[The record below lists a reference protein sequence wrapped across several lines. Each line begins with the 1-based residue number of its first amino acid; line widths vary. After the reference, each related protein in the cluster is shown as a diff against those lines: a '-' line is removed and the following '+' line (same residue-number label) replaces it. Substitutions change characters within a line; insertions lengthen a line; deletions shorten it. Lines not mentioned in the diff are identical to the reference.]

1 MSTHGT
7 GTHGLGSHGI
17 GAAAVGNNQEM
28 PAVFGSRAADRIPSW
43 FGSIRVRLTLLY
55 SVLLFGLAAVV
66 VGGIYAGLSRAL
78 DDQPVSRR
86 EEVTRVFGTDQGQ
99 IIVKTQEEVVD
110 ALAFFEKQVNSE
122 ALDKLRNY
130 SFAALGLLFLGS
142 LAVGWF
148 VADLVLRPVNRI
160 TGVAREIQATDLKR
174 RINLQGPNDELRQLA
189 DTFDDMLARLDE
201 AFEGQR
207 RFIHEASHELRNPLA
222 VIRTNLDV
230 VHGDPNSTVDDY
242 REVGEVMSRTAER
255 MTALVDDLLL
265 YARQETPDE
274 REDLIN
280 VATVV
285 YETVADYRAAAEAN
299 HQLLQAHAPSDTF
312 IKGDSVAL
320 RRAVANIVTNALR
333 HTPKGG
339 RIRVAA
345 GAEAA
350 WVWIAVEDEGPGISE
365 ADQERVWQRFWRGER
380 RLGRD
385 KGSGLGL
392 TIVRQIAEAHGGQVQ
407 LLSEPGRGSTFVL
420 WLPIA
425 AGTHAP
431 GARPANSGEID
442 MSGLE
447 GLLGT

>member
-1 MSTHGT
+1 MSTP
-7 GTHGLGSHGI
+7 GI
-17 GAAAVGNNQEM
+17 GPAGVGQPREA
-28 PAVFGSRAADRIPSW
+28 PPVFGRRSADRIPSW
-43 FGSIRVRLTLLY
+43 LGSIRVRLTLLY

-78 DDQPVSRR
+78 DDQPESRR
-86 EEVTRVFGTDQGQ
+86 EEVTRVFGTERGQ

-110 ALAFFEKQVNSE
+110 ALAFFEKEVNSE

-189 DTFDDMLARLDE
+189 DTFDDMLARLDD
-201 AFEGQR
+201 AFESQR

-230 VHGDPNSTVDDY
+230 VHGDPNATVDDY

-285 YETVADYRAAAEAN
+285 YETVVDYRAAAEAN
-299 HQLLQAHAPSDTF
+299 QQLLQAHAPSDTF

-320 RRAVANIVTNALR
+320 RRALANIVTNALR

-350 WVWIAVEDEGPGISE
+350 WVWIAVEDEGPGIAD

-380 RLGRD
+380 RFGRD

-431 GARPANSGEID
+431 GDRPANSGEID